1 VSLLDTPLTRLASH
15 ASFSPDS
22 VMTPK
27 TLRDEILRLPPS
39 DRLALLEEIWDSVA
53 ASPEDVPVPDW
64 HKVELDRRL
73 EHPAPGPGESWDDVR
88 ARLAERKR
96 K

>member
-1 VSLLDTPLTRLASH
+1 
-15 ASFSPDS
+15 
-22 VMTPK
+22 MTPK

-39 DRLALLEEIWDSVA
+39 DRLALLEEIWDSLA
-53 ASPEDVPVPDW
+53 ASPEDVPVADW
-64 HKVELDRRL
+64 HKAELERRL
-73 EHPAPGPGESWDDVR
+73 EHPALGPGESWDDVR

>member
-1 VSLLDTPLTRLASH
+1 
-15 ASFSPDS
+15 
-22 VMTPK
+22 MTPK

-39 DRLALLEEIWDSVA
+39 DRLALLGEIWDSLA

-64 HKVELDRRL
+64 HKAELDRRL
-73 EHPAPGPGESWDDVR
+73 DDPAPGAGESWDEVR
-88 ARLAERKR
+88 AKLVERKR